1 MQARVISVRYK
12 KVKGSNKSSVNQKTN
27 FSVKAKTEDA
37 VKEHLSSHF
46 KGYDFE
52 ITELVWA

>member
-1 MQARVISVRYK
+1 MQARVISVRYR

-27 FSVKAKTEDA
+27 FSVKDKTEGA
-37 VKEHLSSHF
+37 VKEHLKSHY
-46 KGYDFE
+46 KGYEFE